1 MNIFPDVTSWMKFV
15 EEAVKRK
22 PVPSCLND
30 IQSKYRA
37 LLQQRVF
44 QSQQT
49 AIECFTDSYKT
60 YATLMTRS
68 PIIKEAFVTKCKKHF
83 LMHIIAHQRSIGKS
97 QAFDCEKGTRNGFI
111 SLSYFNHS
119 CVPHIVILMHEN
131 RLIGITLRPIVIG
144 EQVFI
149 SYNGVGVQPF
159 RSTDRIDLYERFGFR
174 CKCERCESKA
184 YTTSP
189 FIVNADFEF
198 IQSLIREE
206 IETTG
211 FLTFTKEKATIIQ
224 NKCINVLNKFGRQ
237 HWSKDLELLMVAL
250 SNSLCFQLKNEN

>member
-68 PIIKEAFVTKCKKHF
+68 PIIKEAFDTKCKKNFFNAYNRTSTKHRKEPSVR
-83 LMHIIAHQRSIGKS
+83 LR
-97 QAFDCEKGTRNGFI
+97 KGHKKRIYQF
-111 SLSYFNHS
+111 
-119 CVPHIVILMHEN
+119 VI
-131 RLIGITLRPIVIG
+131 
-144 EQVFI
+144 F
-149 SYNGVGVQPF
+149 
-159 RSTDRIDLYERFGFR
+159 
-174 CKCERCESKA
+174 
-184 YTTSP
+184 
-189 FIVNADFEF
+189 
-198 IQSLIREE
+198 
-206 IETTG
+206 
-211 FLTFTKEKATIIQ
+211 
-224 NKCINVLNKFGRQ
+224 
-237 HWSKDLELLMVAL
+237 
-250 SNSLCFQLKNEN
+250 